1 MTHPANNSY
10 PPQRVPEAA
19 MIEWAEEHGP
29 HVNTPAPWD
38 EILFNY
44 STKQIW
50 LGVLALGAA
59 IAFVIC
65 GAAYM
70 GVSV

>member
-38 EILFNY
+38 DALEGVATIVVGLWAVFLC
-44 STKQIW
+44 
-50 LGVLALGAA
+50 LGLVLAMVYAPA
-59 IAFVIC
+59 W
-65 GAAYM
+65 
-70 GVSV
+70 GVMK